1 MALYVKFRRMLDKI
15 QKIIA
20 PTVLDKKQKLIVAV
34 TLCIMIIG
42 LCLILSKKE
51 KPAKDIPFIS
61 VVTPKRQ
68 TLPLTLSIPSTFQ
81 ATADVSIRN
90 RVDGLIKKVYF
101 KEGQPVK
108 TGDLLIEIDDEL
120 LQTQLRQA
128 EATKVKNA
136 AALSQSEKELKRN
149 TELAKRDMAS
159 KSSFDKAEATAKGL
173 RASVASDQA
182 LIDSLKIQIGY
193 ARIKSPLNGIAGF
206 LKVDVGNFVRQSE
219 NAPLVSIKQ
228 IDPITVLFEVPERFV
243 PALLQSKMESINV
256 SLTDIEDKPIK
267 ANAKVVAFNSGVDTK
282 SRTLWVKVEVENKNL
297 MLRPGMSVVGKI
309 QFGEHKNAITLP
321 IEALQM
327 GQDGAF
333 VFTYDEKN
341 KTVKKMP
348 VVVKDTLDA
357 VVVIESGISDA
368 DVIVTEGQIRLTNG
382 TKAVIQNE
390 KTAIK
395 TSEKVAA

>member
-1 MALYVKFRRMLDKI
+1 MRSR
-15 QKIIA
+15 
-20 PTVLDKKQKLIVAV
+20 KK
-34 TLCIMIIG
+34 
-42 LCLILSKKE
+42 
-51 KPAKDIPFIS
+51 KPEKDIPFIS
-61 VVTPKRQ
+61 IVKPKRQ

-101 KEGQPVK
+101 KEGQSVK
-108 TGDLLIEIDDEL
+108 EGALLIEIDDEL

-128 EATKVKNA
+128 EATMSKDK
-136 AALSQSEKELKRN
+136 AALSQAEKELARN

-159 KSSFDKAEATAKGL
+159 KSAFDKVEATTKGL

-206 LKVDVGNFVRQSE
+206 LKTDVGNFVRQSE

-228 IDPITVLFEVPERFV
+228 INPITVLFEVPERFV
-243 PALLQSKMESINV
+243 PALLQSKMESINL
-256 SLTDIEDKPIK
+256 SLTDISDKPI
-267 ANAKVVAFNSGVDTK
+267 NSRAKVVAFNSGVDTK
-282 SRTLWVKVEVENKNL
+282 SGTLWVKVEVENKDL
-297 MLRPGMSVVGKI
+297 TLRPGMSVVGKI

-341 KTVKKMP
+341 KTVKKVP

-357 VVVIESGISDA
+357 VVIIESGISDTDA
-368 DVIVTEGQIRLTNG
+368 IVTEGQIRLTNG

>member
-1 MALYVKFRRMLDKI
+1 MLNKI

-20 PTVLDKKQKLIVAV
+20 STFLDKKRKIAAAI
-34 TLCIMIIG
+34 TLCITTASI
-42 LCLILSKKE
+42 LLITCKKE
-51 KPAKDIPFIS
+51 KPAKDMPFIS
-61 VVTPKRQ
+61 ITTPKRQ
-68 TLPLTLSIPSTFQ
+68 TLPLTLSIPSTFT
-81 ATADVSIRN
+81 ATADVSVRN
-90 RVDGLIKKVYF
+90 RVDGAIKKIHF
-101 KEGQPVK
+101 KEGQPIK
-108 TGDLLIEIDDEL
+108 EGDLIIEIDDEL

-128 EATKVKNA
+128 EATMSKDK
-136 AALSQSEKELKRN
+136 AALSQAEKELARN
-149 TELAKRDMAS
+149 TELARRDMAS
-159 KSSFDKAEATAKGL
+159 KSAFDKVEATTKGL

-182 LIDSLKIQIGY
+182 LIDSLKIQISY

-206 LKVDVGNFVRQSE
+206 LKTDVGNFVRQSE

-228 IDPITVLFEVPERFV
+228 INPITVLFEVPERFV
-243 PALLQSKMESINV
+243 PALLKSKMESIKV
-256 SLTDIEDKPIK
+256 SLTDIADKPIK

-282 SRTLWVKVEVENKNL
+282 SGTLWVKVEVENKDL
-297 MLRPGMSVVGKI
+297 TLRPGMSVVGKI

-341 KTVKKMP
+341 KTVKKVP

-357 VVVIESGISDA
+357 VVIIESGISDTDA
-368 DVIVTEGQIRLTNG
+368 IVTEGQIRLTNG

-390 KTAIK
+390 KETIK
-395 TSEKVAA
+395 TSEKIAA